1 MTWIPCRASHCWQ
14 EQGEIIAQKHWP
26 TIRIFLSHE
35 SGRRGLGGARQNIWT
50 QIRTRLGSEPR
61 ASPQQAGGP
70 AEALL
75 PLRSKQTTHPVNNE
89 FTEGLW
95 RATNSSK
102 HSERRS
108 EVNNKCQP
116 CLSLKDIPSSP
127 QMSTAPPS
135 GSWFSPTLLAL
146 SHPSADTRHF
156 LSRPVHSL
164 VSLHHST
171 ANSIKGHSLHHL
183 RIL

>member
-1 MTWIPCRASHCWQ
+1 MTWIPCGASHCRQ
-14 EQGEIIAQKHWP
+14 EQGEIMAQKHCP
-26 TIRIFLSHE
+26 TVRVFLSHE

-50 QIRTRLGSEPR
+50 QSRTRLGSEPR
-61 ASPQQAGGP
+61 ASPQQADGT
-70 AEALL
+70 AEPLL
-75 PLRSKQTTHPVNNE
+75 PLRSKQTTHPLNSE

-95 RATNSSK
+95 HATSSSK

-108 EVNNKCQP
+108 EVNNKCQL
-116 CLSLKDIPSSP
+116 CLSLKDIPHSP
-127 QMSTAPPS
+127 QMSTAPPRS
-135 GSWFSPTLLAL
+135 SWFSPASLAL
-146 SHPSADTRHF
+146 SHPSADTQHF
-156 LSRPVHSL
+156 LSRPIHFL